1 LGDGKVWINGER
13 WFENVPEA
21 VWNFRIGGYQPAQKW
36 LKDRAGKGGA
46 NARDGRILTEADF
59 LHYRRFVTAV
69 MLTIPEMAAVDTTI
83 EADGSWPAAFAASN
97 C

>member
-46 NARDGRILTEADF
+46 NARDGRIPRPTSC
-59 LHYRRFVTAV
+59 
-69 MLTIPEMAAVDTTI
+69 TI
-83 EADGSWPAAFAASN
+83 GASSLP
-97 C
+97 